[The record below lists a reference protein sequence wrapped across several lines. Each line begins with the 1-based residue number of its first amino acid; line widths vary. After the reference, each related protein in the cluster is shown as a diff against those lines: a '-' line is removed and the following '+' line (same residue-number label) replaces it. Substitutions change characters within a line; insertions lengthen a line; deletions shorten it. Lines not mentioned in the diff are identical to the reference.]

1 MEAIYLFLVMAILIL
16 AGLYSRYRDKVKGD
30 LILPDDADKRSSN
43 PINENTSNE
52 QIIPA
57 KNESI
62 SDKELVG
69 INGWLIIPA
78 MGLVFA
84 PIKSITMFLISFNFI
99 QGLTP
104 ELLEDFRFILIGII
118 DILIVVFTIIVAV
131 FFFKKRLLAI
141 KAIIGL
147 MIATIIAT
155 IIQAFLNESM
165 FGELE
170 IDTIKPILHSIIFS
184 LIWIPYFLKSIR
196 VKNTFIN

>member
-1 MEAIYLFLVMAILIL
+1 MEAIYLLLAMAIFIL

-52 QIIPA
+52 QIIPE

-62 SDKELVG
+62 SDKKLVG

-84 PIKSITMFLISFNFI
+84 PIKLITMFLISFNFI
-99 QGLTP
+99 QDLTP
-104 ELLEDFRFILIGII
+104 ELFEDFRFILICII
-118 DILIVVFTIIVAV
+118 DILIVVFAIIVAI

-141 KAIIGL
+141 KAIISL
-147 MIATIIAT
+147 MIATIIAA
-155 IIQAFLNESM
+155 IIQAFLNVEM
-165 FGELE
+165 FGELD